1 MMFYTKPHFKK
12 FMNNFTY
19 WGLVSIYVFIML
31 SPIGI
36 VLFLIL

>member
-12 FMNNFTY
+12 FMNNFAY
-19 WGLVSIYVFIML
+19 WGLVAIYVFTIL

-36 VLFLIL
+36 VIYFIL